1 MAKKITPAAA
11 AADPK
16 AAKLEA
22 LKQAMGKIE
31 KSYGRGDRKSVV

>member
-31 KSYGRGDRKSVV
+31 KATAAVPS